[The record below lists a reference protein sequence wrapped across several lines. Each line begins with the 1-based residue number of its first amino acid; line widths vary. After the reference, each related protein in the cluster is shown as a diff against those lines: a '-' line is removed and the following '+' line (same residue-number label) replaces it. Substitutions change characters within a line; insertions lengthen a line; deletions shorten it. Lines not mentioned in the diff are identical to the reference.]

1 MMSRCRPSGRIG
13 GGRGAVE
20 YRKHKHAPYIDDS
33 HRRAFYD
40 CKKGTDAEKK
50 RPSTEA
56 AS

>member
-1 MMSRCRPSGRIG
+1 
-13 GGRGAVE
+13 VE

-40 CKKGTDAEKK
+40 CKKETDAEKK